1 MFLQIPVRETEL
13 TSSRDLLEPTNAGT
27 RKLRHLLYG
36 TEHKRSTYRATF
48 ANLHLQLDY
57 YHHFNIIHM
66 FTVES
71 IHQIKSDR

>member
-1 MFLQIPVRETEL
+1 MFSQIPVLVTEL
-13 TSSRDLLEPTNAGT
+13 TSSRDLLEPTNAET

-36 TEHKRSTYRATF
+36 TEHKLNTHCATF

-57 YHHFNIIHM
+57 YHHFNA
-66 FTVES
+66 